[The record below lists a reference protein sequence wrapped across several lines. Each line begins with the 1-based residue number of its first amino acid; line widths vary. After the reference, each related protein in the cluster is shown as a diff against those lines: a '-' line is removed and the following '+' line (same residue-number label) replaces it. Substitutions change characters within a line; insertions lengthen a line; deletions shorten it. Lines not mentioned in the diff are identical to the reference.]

1 MGPPTMITTIGEA
14 RKARRQKFLED
25 RAREEVC
32 QVHPVQSNP
41 PESIKGELNTV
52 ANVTPSAAA
61 NAKGTGKGA
70 PQSKA
75 KPPILPQ
82 DEKTQIHK

>member
-1 MGPPTMITTIGEA
+1 MGPPTLITTIGEA
-14 RKARRQKFLED
+14 RLARRQKFLED
-25 RAREEVC
+25 RAREEVR

-41 PESIKGELNTV
+41 PESIEGELNSV
-52 ANVTPSAAA
+52 ANGTPSPAA

-75 KPPILPQ
+75 KPPILP
-82 DEKTQIHK
+82 